1 MISFISFLT
10 GHFRHFLYFTLL
22 IFIHELGHSFTGI
35 LLGFQLNRIE
45 IYPYG
50 GCSKLEYDINT
61 SLKKEILVLLM
72 GPIIQ
77 VVFVEIMKH
86 YFILCFNLLPIYP
99 LDGGRLL
106 NLFLAYLFSYYNSM
120 KTVLYISSFLYSSF
134 FLFTLLFTKNIIYIV
149 VVLLLGINLHKEIK
163 QANFYFQKFLTER
176 YLKDYSF
183 KKTKEITELKQM
195 RRDSY
200 HYCITEKER
209 ISEKEKLSLYFSYFF

>member
-1 MISFISFLT
+1 M
-10 GHFRHFLYFTLL
+10 
-22 IFIHELGHSFTGI
+22 GHSFTGI

-77 VVFVEIMKH
+77 VIFVEIVKHFFIMEPYFYIYH

-149 VVLLLGINLHKEIK
+149 VVLLLGIKLYKEIK

-195 RRDSY
+195 RRDYY
-200 HYCITEKER
+200 HYFITEKEI